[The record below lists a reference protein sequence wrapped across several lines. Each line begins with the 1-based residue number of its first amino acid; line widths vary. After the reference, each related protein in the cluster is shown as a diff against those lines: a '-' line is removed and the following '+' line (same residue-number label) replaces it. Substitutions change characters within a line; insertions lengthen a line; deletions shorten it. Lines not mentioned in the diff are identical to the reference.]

1 MNCMTI
7 VYTAN
12 AMLPTVTTPS
22 GIQAEQKIG
31 QLLGATVYSN
41 GVNVVVSHAH
51 NENLTH
57 THTNIRTHTHI
68 QTYTHT
74 HAHTYTPPMTG
85 LY

>member
-12 AMLPTVTTPS
+12 AMLPTETTPS
-22 GIQAEQKIG
+22 GVQAEQKIG

-51 NENLTH
+51 THIHTNTH
-57 THTNIRTHTHI
+57 THT
-68 QTYTHT
+68 YTR
-74 HAHTYTPPMTG
+74 
-85 LY
+85 LL